1 MTGRRFEGKRVI
13 VTGAGS
19 GIGRAT
25 ALQFAAE
32 GAATLVLSEYRP
44 ERAESVRDEVAALG
58 AEAIAVPGDVG
69 DPVVC
74 DSIIDTMVAAAGGV
88 DVLVSNAAP
97 FHPQRPFL
105 EFSRDVWHR
114 EVAVNL
120 TASFLLGQSA
130 ARVMAAGGGGSI
142 LYTASINASGAGR
155 GSTSYCTT
163 KAGILTLIKVMAVE
177 LAPHGIRVNAVSPG
191 PADTARSVELVGE
204 EKMVELR
211 QKFPVVPMG
220 RLATADDIANAFL
233 FLASDAAAYVT
244 GHNLVVDGGLT
255 AQVYNVAA
263 V

>member
-1 MTGRRFEGKRVI
+1 MGRKRFEGKRVI

-25 ALQFAAE
+25 ALRFAAE
-32 GAATLVLSEYRP
+32 GAALLVLCDNRP
-44 ERAESVRDEVAALG
+44 ERIEEVRTEIEQLG
-58 AEAIAVPGDVG
+58 ARVISMPGDVG
-69 DPVVC
+69 DPAVC
-74 DSIIDTMVAAAGGV
+74 DSIIDTTVTAGGGI

-97 FHPQRPFL
+97 FHPQTPFL
-105 EFSRDVWHR
+105 EFSRNIWHK
-114 EVAVNL
+114 EVAINL
-120 TASFLLGQSA
+120 TASFVLGQGA
-130 ARVMAAGGGGSI
+130 ARVMAKGGGGAI
-142 LYTASINASGAGR
+142 LYTASINANGAGR

-177 LAPHGIRVNAVSPG
+177 LAPYGIRVNAVSPG

-204 EKMVELR
+204 AKMEEFR
-211 QKFPVVPMG
+211 RRFSVVPMG

-233 FLASDAAAYVT
+233 FLASDEAAYVT

-255 AQVYNVAA
+255 AQIYNVAD

>member
-1 MTGRRFEGKRVI
+1 MVSKRFGGKRVI

-32 GAATLVLSEYRP
+32 GASTLLLADFRP
-44 ERAESVRDEVAALG
+44 ERADSVRGEAEALG
-58 AEAIAVPGDVG
+58 ATAIAVPGDVG
-69 DPVVC
+69 DPDVC
-74 DSIIDTMVAAAGGV
+74 DSIIETMLSAAGGI

-105 EFSRDVWHR
+105 EFSRDVWHK

-120 TASFLLGQSA
+120 NASFLLGQGA
-130 ARVMAAGGGGSI
+130 ARVMVTGGGGSI

-163 KAGILTLIKVMAVE
+163 KAGILTLVKVMAVE

-204 EKMVELR
+204 AKMEELR
-211 QKFPVVPMG
+211 REFPVVPMG
-220 RLATADDIANAFL
+220 RLATPDDIANAFL
-233 FLASDAAAYVT
+233 FLASDEAAYIT
-244 GHNLVVDGGLT
+244 GHNLIVDGGLT
-255 AQVYNVAA
+255 AQVYNVAR
-263 V
+263 

>member
-1 MTGRRFEGKRVI
+1 MRFEGKRVI

-32 GAATLVLSEYRP
+32 GASTLLLADFRP
-44 ERAESVRDEVAALG
+44 ERADSVRGEIEALG

-69 DPVVC
+69 DPDVC
-74 DSIIDTMVAAAGGV
+74 DSIIETMLSAAGGI

-105 EFSRDVWHR
+105 EFSREVWHK

-120 TASFLLGQSA
+120 NASFLLGQGA
-130 ARVMAAGGGGSI
+130 ARVMATGGGGSI

-163 KAGILTLIKVMAVE
+163 KAGILTLVKVMAVE

-204 EKMVELR
+204 AKMEELR
-211 QKFPVVPMG
+211 REFPVVPMG

-233 FLASDAAAYVT
+233 FLASAEAAYIT
-244 GHNLVVDGGLT
+244 GHNLIVDGGLT
-255 AQVYNVAA
+255 AQVYNVAR
-263 V
+263 

>member
-1 MTGRRFEGKRVI
+1 MGSQRFEGKRVI

-25 ALQFAAE
+25 ALRFAAE
-32 GAATLVLSEYRP
+32 GAATLLLADFRA
-44 ERAESVRDEVAALG
+44 ERAEAVQAEIEALG
-58 AEAIAVPGDVG
+58 ATALAVSADVG
-69 DPVVC
+69 DPDVC
-74 DSIIDTMVAAAGGV
+74 DSIIETMLSAAGGI

-105 EFSRDVWHR
+105 EFSRDVWHK

-120 TASFLLGQSA
+120 SASFLLGQGA
-130 ARVMAAGGGGSI
+130 ARAMAKGGGGSI
-142 LYTASINASGAGR
+142 LYTASINANGAGR

-163 KAGILTLIKVMAVE
+163 KAGILTLVKVMAVE
-177 LAPHGIRVNAVSPG
+177 LAPYGIRVNAVSPG

-204 EKMVELR
+204 AKMEELR
-211 QKFPVVPMG
+211 RDFPVVPMG

-233 FLASDAAAYVT
+233 FLASDEAAFVT

-255 AQVYNVAA
+255 AQVYNVAR
-263 V
+263 